1 MNRRRAGGA
10 AAAWPRRCPAGPGRP
25 KPASKCRHTLAGRRT
40 AAGLLPVQL
49 EYPSHRTSEMAL
61 VGNQRVLP
69 HSTSGRGVVSSP
81 MGSSDHLYLQS
92 AHSSSGRA
100 NSIDEFGQYPL
111 HSHGKFGEDDLD
123 EGSTSGLPA
132 SLQQISQNNA
142 IQPVSKPIPGSDNF
156 PFVQINAY
164 IWFCTASVQDEADA
178 SYILLSEFMQIGLS
192 CLKVTST
199 DFNEKTASK
208 KISILFKKYLPTFLT
223 VSPKIG
229 FEGFNLAMIDLVS
242 ELLPHQCVKERVLW
256 LGKVRFR
263 MHTTLA

>member
-1 MNRRRAGGA
+1 M
-10 AAAWPRRCPAGPGRP
+10 
-25 KPASKCRHTLAGRRT
+25 L
-40 AAGLLPVQL
+40 
-49 EYPSHRTSEMAL
+49 
-61 VGNQRVLP
+61 GNRVLP
-69 HSTSGRGVVSSP
+69 HSASGRGFVSSP
-81 MGSSDHLYLQS
+81 LDTSDQTVFQD
-92 AHSSSGRA
+92 AQSSSGRA
-100 NSIDEFGQYPL
+100 KSIDEFGQYPL

-123 EGSTSGLPA
+123 EGSALCPPA
-132 SLQQISQNNA
+132 SVQQFSQGNTVRPA
-142 IQPVSKPIPGSDNF
+142 SKSVPESDNF

-199 DFNEKTASK
+199 EFNEKTASK

-242 ELLPHQCVKERVLW
+242 EILPHQGVKERVLW
-256 LGKVRFR
+256 LGKV
-263 MHTTLA
+263 